1 MTTTA
6 EAASPDPRR
15 SPDSSG
21 SAGARPSGP
30 AAAPVSS
37 GPAGPPDPLDPA
49 AAAGRRTAA
58 PWAGFYQPRRAAF
71 WVYLILLVGFGAV
84 TLWNLGVGAAAVG
97 AATFLLVLAVWGVWA
112 AVALG
117 VVHYLDLFGV
127 RPRSLL
133 VAAFG
138 WGALTAGGIALT
150 ANDGVLGIYAKVAPA
165 FGATWGASL
174 TAPFTEE
181 VSKVLGVVL
190 LMLLSPRVVHGLLD
204 GFVYGAVIGVGYQVV
219 ENIDYTLMG
228 LAQADTGTSAA
239 MATMLLGRGVLTG
252 IVSHAAYTGL
262 TGMAVAYLLTRRGWW
277 PARRRWQ
284 VAGALFLTA
293 AAAHALSDMPG
304 VLMLVG
310 NTLPIAAVVY
320 AYWRARRADH
330 RQVQAVLATDVTRG
344 VVTAEEVHA
353 LGTRRWRRQER
364 GRVRRTQGPAVA
376 ARVPALQRAQLLYAA
391 ARTEAVTHPDP
402 SDADRIHILRLGILT
417 LRSAPALTR
426 PG

>member
-6 EAASPDPRR
+6 DATSPDPRR
-15 SPDSSG
+15 APDSFG
-21 SAGARPSGP
+21 SAGSPGP
-30 AAAPVSS
+30 LGS
-37 GPAGPPDPLDPA
+37 A

-58 PWAGFYQPRRAAF
+58 PWAGFCQPRRAAF
-71 WVYLILLVGFGAV
+71 WVYLALLVGFGAV
-84 TLWNLGVGAAAVG
+84 TLRNLGVGAAMVG
-97 AATFLLVLAVWGVWA
+97 AATFFLVLVVWGLWA

-117 VVHYLDLFGV
+117 VVHYLDLFGA

-133 VAAFG
+133 AAAFG
-138 WGALTAGGIALT
+138 WGALTAVGIALT

-165 FGATWGASL
+165 FGAAWGASL

-190 LMLLSPRVVHGLLD
+190 LMLVSPRVVHGLLD
-204 GFVYGAVIGVGYQVV
+204 GFVYGATLGVGYQLV
-219 ENIDYTLMG
+219 ENVDYTLEG
-228 LAQADTGTSAA
+228 LAQADAGTSATL
-239 MATMLLGRGVLTG
+239 ATMLLVRGLLTG
-252 IVSHAAYTGL
+252 VASHAAYAGL
-262 TGMAVAYLLTRRGWW
+262 TGMAVAYLLTRQGWR

-304 VLMLVG
+304 ILMLVG
-310 NTLPIAAVVY
+310 NTLPVAAVAY

-330 RQVQAVLATDVTRG
+330 RQIRAVLATDVTRG
-344 VVTAEEVHA
+344 VLTAEEVHA

-364 GRVRRTQGPAVA
+364 RRVRRTQGPAVA
-376 ARVPALQRAQLLYAA
+376 ARVRALQRAQLLYAA

-417 LRSAPALTR
+417 LRGAPALGR
-426 PG
+426 SG